1 MASKFLTG
9 LAAGIVV
16 GILFAP
22 EKGTKTREKIA
33 EIGND
38 LKDKFDALVAKL
50 NCEIDDM
57 TAEADDFASK
67 AKSQFK

>member
-22 EKGTKTREKIA
+22 EKGAETRKKIA
-33 EIGND
+33 DIGND
-38 LKDKFDALVAKL
+38 LKEKFDELVAKL
-50 NCEIDDM
+50 NGEIDDM
-57 TAEADDFASK
+57 AAAADDFASK